1 MDGTTV
7 GNPGWDMEDGQVKRR
22 TEDEDN
28 TLGMTQKVSKALKH
42 NNNGETQEVSP
53 MVSERDWTRKC
64 SGAGAYEG
72 WSDDEGD
79 EVQVRFIGAQ
89 VKSGAGE

>member
-7 GNPGWDMEDGQVKRR
+7 GNPGWDMEDGQAKRR

-42 NNNGETQEVSP
+42 NNNGEMQEVSP
-53 MVSERDWTRKC
+53 MVSERDWTLK
-64 SGAGAYEG
+64 
-72 WSDDEGD
+72 
-79 EVQVRFIGAQ
+79 
-89 VKSGAGE
+89 

>member
-1 MDGTTV
+1 
-7 GNPGWDMEDGQVKRR
+7 
-22 TEDEDN
+22 
-28 TLGMTQKVSKALKH
+28 
-42 NNNGETQEVSP
+42 

-72 WSDDEGD
+72 WGDED
-79 EVQVRFIGAQ
+79 EVQVRLIGTQ